1 MMDSNKHREA
11 ATAGR
16 FSAQYADGEIA
27 HLRHMIRCVNRDGAM
42 NADYRRARME
52 RLQLDADLLPQ
63 QRDCVKALMREL
75 ESMSAQLHE
84 SFDVASPPP
93 VAEPLTL
100 RHGGSA

>member
-16 FSAQYADGEIA
+16 FSAQYADVEIA

-42 NADYRRARME
+42 NADYWRARME

-63 QRDCVKALMREL
+63 QRDCVKVLMREL
-75 ESMSAQLHE
+75 EAMSTQLHE
-84 SFDVASPPP
+84 SLDVA
-93 VAEPLTL
+93 
-100 RHGGSA
+100 

>member
-1 MMDSNKHREA
+1 MTASNKHREA

-16 FSAQYADGEIA
+16 FSAQHADREIA
-27 HLRHMIRCVNRDGAM
+27 HLRHMIRCANRDGAM
-42 NADYRRARME
+42 NADYWRARME

-84 SFDVASPPP
+84 SFDVA
-93 VAEPLTL
+93 
-100 RHGGSA
+100 